1 MLRLLGLLIIIFSIL
16 SGCATNDSG
25 ATIKEGWRQKQ
36 KAPAVYRV
44 KADDSLY
51 SIAWRYGLDYRQ
63 IAVQNNITPPDYRIR
78 TGQKLQLAAVN
89 SADSNRNAA
98 KTSSLPTTM
107 SKNNNKIIWVWPAH
121 GKLIKGFSID
131 KLNKGID
138 IAGKAGEPIVAAASG
153 IVVYA
158 SNGLHG
164 YGNLI
169 IVKQNDE
176 YLSAYAHNQQ
186 LLVKEGQ
193 SVKAGQQIATMG
205 NTDSKRVMLHF
216 EIRRAGKPVN
226 PLKYLPG

>member
-1 MLRLLGLLIIIFSIL
+1 MLRLVGLLVIAFSVL

-25 ATIKEGWRQKQ
+25 DFHQKQ

-63 IAVQNNITPPDYRIR
+63 IAVQNNIAPPAYRIR
-78 TGQKLQLAAVN
+78 TGQKLQLMAIN
-89 SADSNRNAA
+89 SDHNQT
-98 KTSSLPTTM
+98 KISSISTTTA
-107 SKNNNKIIWVWPAH
+107 KNNGKISWIWPVH
-121 GKLIKGFSID
+121 GKLIKSFSID

-138 IAGKAGEPIVAAASG
+138 IAGKAGQPIVAAASG
-153 IVVYA
+153 VVVYA
-158 SNGLHG
+158 SNGLRG

-193 SVKAGQQIATMG
+193 LVQAGQEIATMG
-205 NTDSKRVMLHF
+205 NTDAKRVMLHF